1 MKEKININFFDIVI
15 FTISLIFFLLI
26 YTEEKSQTYSRAVII
41 FPKTPSV
48 YIEASKNSVE
58 FNLAHPDKFYF

>member
-1 MKEKININFFDIVI
+1 MKEKININFWYCNFYNKPN
-15 FTISLIFFLLI
+15 FFLLI

-48 YIEASKNSVE
+48 YIEAPSKNSVE
-58 FNLAHPDKFYF
+58 FN